1 VPAPDASR
9 QAPDSVSQNSEFFA
23 RDVYAKHVRRL
34 DSYELIRRRLT
45 AELEGSGRLLDVGN
59 GGTFAYDP
67 AVAESI
73 LACDLFLDPA
83 RQPQYPGHVT
93 LRRGDALAL
102 DLEPAGFDVVVEAF
116 LYHHLT
122 GERPEDSIA
131 NIRRAISEAK
141 RMLAPGG
148 RLVIAESCIPARLF
162 GVEKALY
169 RLLRALA
176 RTPLLGGHPA
186 TLQLPIGL
194 LESLV
199 AEELTIV
206 KSEEIELGRW
216 VTQFGRPWPTALT
229 PIRAHLI
236 VAR

>member
-1 VPAPDASR
+1 MTGPGPHG
-9 QAPDSVSQNSEFFA
+9 QAPDSVARNSEFFA
-23 RDVYAKHVRRL
+23 RDVYSKHVDRL

-45 AELEGSGRLLDVGN
+45 SELEGSGRLLDVGN

-73 LACDLFLDPA
+73 VACDLFLDPA
-83 RQPQYPGHVT
+83 TADQYPDHVE
-93 LRRGDALAL
+93 LRRGDALDL
-102 DLEPAGFDVVVEAF
+102 DLEPASFDVVVEAF

-122 GERPEDSIA
+122 GARPEDSVA
-131 NIRRAISEAK
+131 NIRRAIAEAK

-148 RLVIAESCIPARLF
+148 RLVIAESCIPASLF

-169 RLLRALA
+169 RLLRQLA

-186 TLQLPIGL
+186 TLQLPIRL

-199 AEELTIV
+199 AEQLTIDQ
-206 KSEEIELGRW
+206 SSEIELGRW

-236 VAR
+236 VAH